1 MAANDSAVVP
11 LGSVSPA
18 VIERP
23 RMRAGLRMWTLLFS
37 LALSTRL
44 IAAFILPNAEQDGYS
59 YAEIA
64 ARWSANLSASRF
76 RLTDLFGFWLPL
88 FQLATAIL
96 NVWINNSLLAGKI
109 LSALCGA
116 TSCLLVFAITEK
128 LTRSVALAWFA
139 FALLVSSPL
148 HILYSAACMTDVPEG
163 CLVLASLWF
172 VMQRRWVVAA
182 MFGALAEGVRIEA
195 WVLVIVLPLLQLA
208 WERRISLLTLTIL
221 IFPPLVW
228 LGICYFATGD
238 PLAFFAKRARYQANY
253 LDFHPM
259 RRGFAFADV
268 WRDVDY
274 FLLGANRG
282 VVLAGLLA
290 AGLSIV
296 RSARE
301 LRRPPLDVAATLAY
315 AAALF
320 SVIFFSYVT
329 KRQPVLFPRY
339 GLIFFTLGL
348 PLLMWLVRYSYS
360 IRPSKRLILKLI
372 LAVAIAICLWEAK
385 RQVPIISKV
394 VADYHARRQ
403 IAHTLAA
410 ALQEPRDFEHR
421 CFSDDPAVRFLSGLA
436 ATRFLRS
443 ETAPP
448 MAWQDVT
455 SFESYLRQENV
466 GYLVFTSIED
476 SLPARFYPD
485 LRGNARGDTGIFQ
498 FVAFAPS
505 PFAPDVWL
513 FRVRN
518 E

>member
-1 MAANDSAVVP
+1 MAANDSAVIP
-11 LGSVSPA
+11 LCGVSPA

-23 RMRAGLRMWTLLFS
+23 RMRAGLRTWILLFF
-37 LALSTRL
+37 LAFSTRL

-64 ARWSANLSASRF
+64 ARWSANLSASHF

-88 FQLATAIL
+88 FQLATAL
-96 NVWINNSLLAGKI
+96 PNVWIGNSLLAGKI

-116 TSCLLVFAITEK
+116 TSCLLVFAITEN
-128 LTRSVALAWFA
+128 LTQSVALAWLA

-148 HILYSAACMTDVPEG
+148 HILYSAACMTDVPES
-163 CLVLASLWF
+163 CLILASLWF
-172 VMQRRWVVAA
+172 VMQRCWVVAA

-208 WERRISLLTLTIL
+208 WERRISLLSVAIL
-221 IFPPLVW
+221 LLPPLVW

-259 RRGFAFADV
+259 RHGFAFADV

-282 VVLAGLLA
+282 VILASLVVG
-290 AGLSIV
+290 GLSIV
-296 RSARE
+296 RAARRH
-301 LRRPPLDVAATLAY
+301 RRPPFDVAATLAY

-320 SVIFFSYVT
+320 GVIFFSYVT

-339 GLIFFTLGL
+339 GLILFTLGL
-348 PLLMWLVRYSYS
+348 PLLMWLVRYS
-360 IRPSKRLILKLI
+360 IRPSKPLILKLI

-394 VADYHARRQ
+394 VADYDARRQ

-410 ALQEPRDFEHR
+410 ALQEPRDFEYR
-421 CFSDDPAVRFLSGLA
+421 CFSDDPAVRVLSRLPA
-436 ATRFLRS
+436 ARFLRS
-443 ETAPP
+443 ETAPRT
-448 MAWQDVT
+448 AWRDVT

-466 GYLVFTSIED
+466 GYLVFTSIEN
-476 SLPARFYPD
+476 SLPARFCPD
-485 LRGNARGDTGIFQ
+485 LGRNAQSRTGIFQ
-498 FVAFAPS
+498 FVTFAPS

-513 FRVRN
+513 FRVQN